1 MSETLYAMGVSP
13 CGAAE
18 IPGYSRMVGT
28 PPTPPGVM
36 DVGLQGAP
44 NMEALAALA
53 PQLILIQTWQQQQRP
68 RLERCAPV
76 ESLTIFT
83 GTGDAYAH
91 ASDATRHMGELLG
104 CPERGMAVGA
114 ACDATLAACQAQLGA
129 HDGRPLCLAQVIDR
143 NVVSLFSA
151 GGLYQSV
158 LDRLGLVNA
167 WRGAARPTSCGAA
180 PASASSA

>member
-1 MSETLYAMGVSP
+1 
-13 CGAAE
+13 
-18 IPGYSRMVGT
+18 
-28 PPTPPGVM
+28 M

-53 PQLILIQTWQQQQRP
+53 PQLIVIQAWQQQQRP

-91 ASDATRHMGELLG
+91 ASDATRHMGEPLG
-104 CPERGMAVGA
+104 CPERGMALIA
-114 ACDATLAACQAQLGA
+114 ACDATLAACRAQLGA
-129 HDGRPLCLAQVIDR
+129 HNGRPLCLAQVIDR

-151 GGLYQSV
+151 GGLYPSV

-167 WRGAARPTSCGAA
+167 WRGAPNLLWGGTRVGIERLTQVPEARLVLIGPA
-180 PASASSA
+180 ASA